1 MFEIN
6 EIYSI
11 FLAALFFKG
20 KKNLEF
26 TTSMLNI
33 EGEIL
38 MKKSLIALAVAG
50 ALTAPMVAQADATL
64 YGSLRIKLVDND
76 AENLNVQDNSSRIG
90 IRGSSDLFSGAKAIF
105 QFEQA
110 VSTDTGA
117 WGEKDNKAVAG
128 GKQANG
134 RLANLGITGD
144 FGTALFGRIWTP
156 YYNWTGAKTDI
167 SDSSVSAASTY
178 VIGAHRASDVIAYVS
193 PNMNG
198 LQAAAAVIA
207 TDDAADENID
217 VSHVAANYEAN
228 GFSVGA
234 SYLDFDGSGEEVIS
248 AAASYTMGDLYVAAR
263 YEDRDLA
270 DQDAWEL
277 AASYDIGNTKLVA
290 GYIDDEK
297 TVDDQWVLEVQQK
310 LGAQARVFAS
320 IVEYGGAAD
329 NGFEVGYRVDF

>member
-1 MFEIN
+1 
-6 EIYSI
+6 
-11 FLAALFFKG
+11 
-20 KKNLEF
+20 
-26 TTSMLNI
+26 
-33 EGEIL
+33 

-64 YGSLRIKLVDND
+64 YGSLRIKLMDND

-117 WGEKDNKAVAG
+117 WGS
-128 GKQANG
+128 G
-134 RLANLGITGD
+134 RLANLGVTGD

-234 SYLDFDGSGEEVIS
+234 SYLDFDASGEEVIS

-290 GYIDDEK
+290 GYIDDEA

-320 IVEYGGAAD
+320 IVEYGGAED